1 MYIYIHAHTHLSSVN
16 GHLHCFHAIISNAV
30 MNLGVP
36 ISFRIRIFV
45 FSGYMPRSGLVDHM
59 VSIFLV

>member
-1 MYIYIHAHTHLSSVN
+1 MYTHTHTF
-16 GHLHCFHAIISNAV
+16 HLLMDIYMAFMSAIISSAV

-36 ISFRIRIFV
+36 VSFRIRIFV